1 MIAQYSNS
9 KLETVLYTYM
19 KQRKKWRRRRRNLIA
34 GIIQSLKNR
43 NGKLHQINFTLTF
56 CLTLLENQLFTKKR
70 NRRFRRLPKSNTF
83 WWESVWN
90 NYSDDRFK
98 QTFRLSR
105 STFTFV
111 LSHIR
116 HKLVKEYIAEEPIS
130 PEKRFGICLY
140 RLTRGDYLCAVAE
153 MTGLAESTVFKIAIE
168 LCNAVIENLWTDAE
182 DRHFPKSVDD
192 FCTSFR
198 KWNMSG
204 SIDMLLLL

>member
-1 MIAQYSNS
+1 MEEKERELNFWNHSVLERSKREIATN
-9 KLETVLYTYM
+9 KLHLNILLDFA
-19 KQRKKWRRRRRNLIA
+19 RKP
-34 GIIQSLKNR
+34 IIYREKNR
-43 NGKLHQINFTLTF
+43 PL
-56 CLTLLENQLFTKKR
+56 
-70 NRRFRRLPKSNTF
+70 RRFPRSSTF
-83 WWESVWN
+83 WWESVWSS
-90 NYSDDRFK
+90 YSHDRFK

-140 RLTRGDYLCAVAE
+140 RLARGDYLCAVAE
-153 MTGLAESTVFKIAIE
+153 MTGLAESTVCKIAIE
-168 LCNAVIENLWTDAE
+168 LCNAIIENLWTDAG

>member
-70 NRRFRRLPKSNTF
+70 NKRFLRLPRSKYVLVGKF
-83 WWESVWN
+83 WNS
-90 NYSDDRFK
+90 YSDDRFK

-111 LSHIR
+111 LYHIR
-116 HKLVKEYIAEEPIS
+116 HKLVKEYVAEEP
-130 PEKRFGICLY
+130 
-140 RLTRGDYLCAVAE
+140 
-153 MTGLAESTVFKIAIE
+153 
-168 LCNAVIENLWTDAE
+168 
-182 DRHFPKSVDD
+182 
-192 FCTSFR
+192 
-198 KWNMSG
+198 
-204 SIDMLLLL
+204 

>member
-1 MIAQYSNS
+1 MIAQYSIS

-70 NRRFRRLPKSNTF
+70 NRRFRRLPRSNTF

-90 NYSDDRFK
+90 SYSDYCFK
-98 QTFRLSR
+98 QTFHLSH

-111 LSHIR
+111 LFHIQ
-116 HKLVKEYIAEEPIS
+116 HKLVKEYVAEETIS
-130 PEKRFGICLY
+130 PKKCLEEITCIPWQRWLDLQNPHFAKPSWRF
-140 RLTRGDYLCAVAE
+140 A
-153 MTGLAESTVFKIAIE
+153 MQ
-168 LCNAVIENLWTDAE
+168 
-182 DRHFPKSVDD
+182 
-192 FCTSFR
+192 
-198 KWNMSG
+198 
-204 SIDMLLLL
+204 LLKTFGQIQ

>member
-43 NGKLHQINFTLTF
+43 NGKLYQINFT

-70 NRRFRRLPKSNTF
+70 NRSFRRLPRTNTF
-83 WWESVWN
+83 WWEIVWN
-90 NYSDDRFK
+90 SYSDDLFK

-111 LSHIR
+111 LSQID
-116 HKLVKEYIAEEPIS
+116 
-130 PEKRFGICLY
+130 
-140 RLTRGDYLCAVAE
+140 T
-153 MTGLAESTVFKIAIE
+153 
-168 LCNAVIENLWTDAE
+168 NLWKNTLQRSLTFAV
-182 DRHFPKSVDD
+182 K
-192 FCTSFR
+192 
-198 KWNMSG
+198 NQ
-204 SIDMLLLL
+204 

>member
-43 NGKLHQINFTLTF
+43 NEKLYQINFT

-70 NRRFRRLPKSNTF
+70 NRRFRRLPRTNTF
-83 WWESVWN
+83 WWEIVWN
-90 NYSDDRFK
+90 SYSDDLFK

-111 LSHIR
+111 LSQID
-116 HKLVKEYIAEEPIS
+116 
-130 PEKRFGICLY
+130 
-140 RLTRGDYLCAVAE
+140 T
-153 MTGLAESTVFKIAIE
+153 
-168 LCNAVIENLWTDAE
+168 NLWKNTLQRSLTFAV
-182 DRHFPKSVDD
+182 K
-192 FCTSFR
+192 
-198 KWNMSG
+198 NQ
-204 SIDMLLLL
+204 

>member
-70 NRRFRRLPKSNTF
+70 NRRFRRLPRTNTF
-83 WWESVWN
+83 WWEIVWN
-90 NYSDDRFK
+90 SYSDDLFK

-105 STFTFV
+105 FTFTFV
-111 LSHIR
+111 LSQID
-116 HKLVKEYIAEEPIS
+116 
-130 PEKRFGICLY
+130 
-140 RLTRGDYLCAVAE
+140 T
-153 MTGLAESTVFKIAIE
+153 
-168 LCNAVIENLWTDAE
+168 NLWKNTLQRSLTFAV
-182 DRHFPKSVDD
+182 K
-192 FCTSFR
+192 
-198 KWNMSG
+198 NQ
-204 SIDMLLLL
+204 

>member
-43 NGKLHQINFTLTF
+43 NGKLHQINFT

-70 NRRFRRLPKSNTF
+70 NRRFRRLPRTYTF
-83 WWESVWN
+83 WWEIVWN
-90 NYSDDRFK
+90 SYSDDLFK

-111 LSHIR
+111 LSQID
-116 HKLVKEYIAEEPIS
+116 
-130 PEKRFGICLY
+130 
-140 RLTRGDYLCAVAE
+140 T
-153 MTGLAESTVFKIAIE
+153 
-168 LCNAVIENLWTDAE
+168 NLWKNTLQRSLTFAV
-182 DRHFPKSVDD
+182 K
-192 FCTSFR
+192 
-198 KWNMSG
+198 NQ
-204 SIDMLLLL
+204 